1 VKALQPSK
9 INIAS
14 PLNQGAEVPAL
25 PLGTV
30 VAGHFAQ
37 APTPQQLGNNADPT
51 VQKRIGAMGF
61 LWLSVFVLTAA
72 GAGSGWWLLT
82 HATSVPSAFKPPQL
96 VAAHA
101 ASSAAAVLGA
111 NANGKSRVATT
122 PTTTAAAKPMPLDA
136 SVNSTQPPPPFLAS
150 YEKIRLELAVRD
162 SLDLLATKSN
172 LPDAQTSTSTVQAKR
187 WVSLKS
193 ASAPGAKPKQTA
205 PKALLSAAARQQA
218 SLKPLIQTPPKPLQN
233 VVPKAIAPTL
243 KPEAALAT
251 RPVPAGVRELCR
263 EHHLPTCAA
272 IACLKAIYAEDAD
285 CKTQAQTRRQT
296 EQAREMQR
304 LSR

>member
-9 INIAS
+9 INTAS

-122 PTTTAAAKPMPLDA
+122 PTTAAAAKPMPLDA

-162 SLDLLATKSN
+162 SLDLLATHEKTLGRSQVFS
-172 LPDAQTSTSTVQAKR
+172 PPSGGMAQSDRSGGA
-187 WVSLKS
+187 LKS
-193 ASAPGAKPKQTA
+193 LAGPLPRRLNPLGGPGAQRQDWGLASPSPTPPTRCSCRDAGFAPLRAAPGFAG
-205 PKALLSAAARQQA
+205 LAAMFVGCWRFVGFA
-218 SLKPLIQTPPKPLQN
+218 
-233 VVPKAIAPTL
+233 
-243 KPEAALAT
+243 
-251 RPVPAGVRELCR
+251 
-263 EHHLPTCAA
+263 
-272 IACLKAIYAEDAD
+272 
-285 CKTQAQTRRQT
+285 
-296 EQAREMQR
+296 
-304 LSR
+304 